1 MTLDASSQLRTS
13 KSIIV
18 PRNEERRDIEIL
30 GIAEEI
36 EDDY

>member
-1 MTLDASSQLRTS
+1 MSLESSSQLRMS

-30 GIAEEI
+30 GIAEVI
-36 EDDY
+36 EDDF